1 MSIRRKCERLVQ
13 FPFLGGLGALLIGLI
28 SVPDIRAQAAPAPST
43 PATPPPAK
51 VEKAA
56 PKPAEPAPAPSSLED
71 KKKWMVVPVHPSEI
85 LEGRGWRLFSGTT
98 SMWIDHEQT
107 LIQLQAPGGDALV
120 LAPGVVLETGLI
132 ELNVRPSE
140 KESRIWLHAL
150 NSENGDIVS
159 LRRLPAKAGESGIDR
174 IAIGIVSRRNGQVV
188 KGSEKTVEITRPES
202 SASIPVHIEIRGK
215 QVVVTVNNNS
225 KSTLTADIAGTIL
238 GKAVGLG
245 AEAGGQ
251 AGFGGVTLYLPWTKG
266 LKPDGKAGMAA
277 SVQTYGLDKV
287 VIDACTMST
296 AIKTAELEMQKML
309 QIIKR
314 VKTGY
319 LPSFKIDAV
328 APDYRKINLND
339 SNVSNSQSNFDIF
352 EASGSASVTEHLPT
366 NTDIL
371 VRGSR
376 TISSGSALIS
386 DRLRI
391 QIEQEV
397 LRKDTVAKAKSL
409 AEEQAELQKVANR
422 SIRRNFVNVV
432 KRTYYNYLEART
444 LYYNTLQRYRDDRL
458 LDQESEQKFRS
469 GIIAE
474 YNRFDYQRDYERS
487 ISRLVSRE
495 TAYLQTRTELFF
507 LLHREDNPGVEFE
520 DIAEKELDNIVLR
533 PDQMLQAALHQSL
546 DLAEMSFAIFSNNLN
561 VSYLRDQLLP
571 SVKLRAGTEWGKNSN
586 DVFNDQPRSST
597 EYFAGVGLIMPFF
610 ADTFATNYSIQIE
623 QTDKEITRLDLEERF
638 RYYKKEL
645 QKDIVDLEDIYRRY
659 RVSKDIQAVSTKDY
673 DLSRKRF
680 EVGAISSWDMIRSKN
695 DYFDS
700 LDQGASLRFEV
711 LRRLADL
718 ERDYPVEESTS
729 YATN

>member
-1 MSIRRKCERLVQ
+1 MSNRRKSERLTQ
-13 FPFLGGLGALLIGLI
+13 YPFFGGLGAVLIGLI
-28 SVPDIRAQAAPAPST
+28 GIPHAWSQAAPAA

-56 PKPAEPAPAPSSLED
+56 AKPAEAAPVPPAPDD
-71 KKKWMVVPVHPSEI
+71 KKKWMVVPIHPSEI
-85 LEGRGWRLFSGTT
+85 LEGRGWRLFSGST

-132 ELNVRPSE
+132 ELVVRPSE
-140 KESRIWLHAL
+140 KESRVWLHAL

-159 LRRLPAKAGESGIDR
+159 LRRLPSKAGENGVDR
-174 IAIGIVSRRNGQVV
+174 IAVSVASRRNGQVV
-188 KGSEKTVEITRPES
+188 KGSEKTAEITRKET
-202 SASIPVHIEIRGK
+202 SAPIPLRIEVRGK
-215 QVVVTVNNNS
+215 QLLITVNDDA
-225 KSTLTADIAGTIL
+225 KPTLTVDITVPFP
-238 GKAVGLG
+238 GKSVGLG
-245 AEAGGQ
+245 TEAGGQ
-251 AGFGGVTLYLPWTKG
+251 AGFGRVTLYLPWAKG
-266 LKPDGKAGMAA
+266 IKPDGKAGMAA
-277 SVQTYGLDKV
+277 SVQTYGLDA
-287 VIDACTMST
+287 VIADSCTVST
-296 AIKTAELEMQKML
+296 SIKTAELEMQKML

-319 LPSFKIDAV
+319 LPNFKIDAV
-328 APDYRKINLND
+328 APDYRKIDLND
-339 SNVSNSQSNFDIF
+339 SNVSNAKSNYDIF

-366 NTDIL
+366 NTDL
-371 VRGSR
+371 SVRGSR

-391 QIEQEV
+391 QVEQEV

-422 SIRRNFVNVV
+422 SIRRTFVNQV

-474 YNRFDYQRDYERS
+474 YNRFDYQRDFGRS
-487 ISRLVSRE
+487 ISRLVARE
-495 TAYLQTRTELFF
+495 TSYLQTRTELFF

-520 DIAEKELDNIVLR
+520 DVAEKQLDNIVLR
-533 PDQMLQAALHQSL
+533 PDQMLQAALHHSL
-546 DLAEMSFAIFSNNLN
+546 DLAQMTFAIFSNNLN
-561 VSYLRDQLLP
+561 VTYLRDQLLP

-586 DVFNDQPRSST
+586 DIFNDAPRSST
-597 EYFAGVGLIMPFF
+597 EYFAGVGLVMPFF

-659 RVSKDIQAVSTKDY
+659 RVSKDILAVSTRDY

-700 LDQGASLRFEV
+700 LDQMASLRFEV

-729 YATN
+729 YAAN